1 MVTGF
6 KTAAAHTAVTAVILY
21 RGTID
26 FGRLIYAAVTLD
38 WTDLHEVSS
47 TGRLRCDDARS
58 NYATVRC
65 SCRQIYGICLL
76 KAKTDQGS

>member
-6 KTAAAHTAVTAVILY
+6 KTAAAHTAVTAVIRY

-47 TGRLRCDDARS
+47 ILDD
-58 NYATVRC
+58 
-65 SCRQIYGICLL
+65 
-76 KAKTDQGS
+76 

>member
-1 MVTGF
+1 MVSFCRVIGF
-6 KTAAAHTAVTAVILY
+6 KIAAAHTAVTAVILY

-47 TGRLRCDDARS
+47 TLDD
-58 NYATVRC
+58 
-65 SCRQIYGICLL
+65 
-76 KAKTDQGS
+76 